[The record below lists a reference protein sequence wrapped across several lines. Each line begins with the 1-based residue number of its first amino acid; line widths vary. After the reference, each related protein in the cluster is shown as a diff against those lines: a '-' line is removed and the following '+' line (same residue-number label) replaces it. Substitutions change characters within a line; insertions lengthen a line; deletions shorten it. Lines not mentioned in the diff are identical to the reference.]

1 MTGLP
6 ASSSHP
12 TASNRIVWVRRVAGA
27 LAVIGA
33 ASGSTSAMAQTVDAA
48 VQSQWFTGSLE
59 APSPALSK
67 AGLFS
72 VEPYVIYTQDTG
84 TYDNSGKH
92 YSVADNLNQVQ
103 SETSIKFAIT
113 DRLTVQALPSFAY
126 SWAGH
131 ASSTGIGDLPI
142 ELEYRFNNE
151 NDKTGWPSV
160 TASLGVRLPTGAY
173 DHLNTAID
181 GLGSGAYTLK
191 EGLLFQSLFDT
202 WGGHPVRLRFYGAAF
217 EAMGPVSVHDISVYG
232 TEAGFQGRAAPGFS
246 GEFGVGAGYALDQR
260 WVLALDVLDN
270 YANATRVS
278 GHDGGGLP
286 VAMRGAYSTSWA
298 VAPAVEYNWSNRIG
312 IIAGVEFTAGGGNT
326 ASYFAPQIALSTSF

>member
-1 MTGLP
+1 MTAQMRL
-6 ASSSHP
+6 A
-12 TASNRIVWVRRVAGA
+12 AAAFA
-27 LAVIGA
+27 LAA
-33 ASGSTSAMAQTVDAA
+33 AACPAAALAQTTVDPA

-72 VEPYVIYTQDTG
+72 VEPYVIYTQNTG
-84 TYDNSGKH
+84 AYDDSGRH
-92 YSVADNLNQVQ
+92 IGGSDNLNQVQ
-103 SETSIKFAIT
+103 SETSIKYAIT

-126 SWAGH
+126 SWAAH

-160 TASLGVRLPTGAY
+160 TASFGVRLPTGAY
-173 DHLNTAID
+173 DHLSAPID
-181 GLGSGAYTLK
+181 GLGAGAYTLK

-217 EAMGPVSVHDISVYG
+217 EAMGDVSVHDVSVYG
-232 TEAGFQGRAAPGFS
+232 TGAGFQGRATPGFS
-246 GEFGVGAGYALDQR
+246 GEFGIGAGYALDQR

-270 YANATRVS
+270 YADATRVS
-278 GHDGGGLP
+278 GHDGGGVP
-286 VAMRGAYSTSWA
+286 VAMAGKYSTSWA

-312 IIAGVEFTAGGGNT
+312 IIAGVEFTAGGRNA
-326 ASYFAPQIALSTSF
+326 ASSFAPQIALSTSF